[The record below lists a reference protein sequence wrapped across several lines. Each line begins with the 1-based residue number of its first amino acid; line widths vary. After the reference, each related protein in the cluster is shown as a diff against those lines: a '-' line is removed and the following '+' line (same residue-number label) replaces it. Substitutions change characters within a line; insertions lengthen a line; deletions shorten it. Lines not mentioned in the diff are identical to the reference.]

1 MNDFKYYYSL
11 QVRYGDLD
19 PQWHVNNAKFLTYFE
34 QARFGYLIELG
45 LWDGK
50 SFMDLGLIVADVHI
64 SYKAPIVLGQNIRIG
79 VRVSKIGNK
88 SLTYDCQI
96 EDEETHAVLATAEV
110 IGVSYNYHTHATQPV
125 PQEWRQKIAGFEGSS
140 LGSS

>member
-1 MNDFKYYYSL
+1 MDEFKFYFSI

-34 QARFGYLIELG
+34 QARFGYLVELG
-45 LWDGK
+45 LWDGR

-64 SYKAPIVLGQNIRIG
+64 SYKAPIVLGQKVRVG

-88 SLTYDCQI
+88 SLTYACQM
-96 EDEETHAVLATAEV
+96 EDGETHAILAVAEI

-125 PQEWRQKIAGFEGSS
+125 PEDWRQKITKYEGAT
-140 LGSS
+140 LL

>member
-1 MNDFKYYYSL
+1 MEKFKYYYPL

-19 PQWHVNNAKFLTYFE
+19 PQWHVNNARFLTYFE

-64 SYKAPIVLGQNIRIG
+64 SYKAPIVLGQKIRIG

-96 EDEETHAVLATAEV
+96 EDEETRAVLATAEI

-125 PQEWRQKIAGFEGSS
+125 PQDWRQKIAGFEGSS
-140 LGSS
+140 FDNF